1 MYNRSCHGFYT
12 GRCKY
17 YYYMDSKKP
26 VDAKKHPGRD
36 NIIFIITDSN
46 SIYKVTHS
54 CVIARSNVDI
64 IYTITKPMLN
74 INPTEKH
81 QWMNDVIVSDIWCSV
96 RLSDIGQL

>member
-1 MYNRSCHGFYT
+1 MYNSSCHEFYT

-17 YYYMDSKKP
+17 YYIMDGKKP
-26 VDAKKHPGRD
+26 VDAKRHPGKD

-54 CVIARSNVDI
+54 CVIAHGDVDI
-64 IYTITKPMLN
+64 IYTITKPILN
-74 INPTEKH
+74 INPTETH